1 MFVNG
6 AEVAVAENLDFSE
19 FTCEPD
25 SAIKLGNDDESH
37 PTVGS
42 FKYFLLFKTALAQDD
57 IDFFMGCVKDRIVM
71 PNLTA
76 K

>member
-1 MFVNG
+1 MNG
-6 AEVAVAENLDFSE
+6 AEVAVAENLEFDE

-25 SAIKLGNDDESH
+25 APVRLGNDDESH

-42 FKYFLLFKTALAQDD
+42 FKYFLLFKTAFSQED
-57 IDFFMGCVKDRIVM
+57 IDFFMGSVQDRIIM
-71 PNLTA
+71 PNLTG